1 MPAPDPVAAHLAHL
15 RLRNLS
21 PSTVRQ
27 RHYALARLA
36 RHLSCHTDDLLALV
50 PDDLMQWQTEIAHLS
65 PRYRSSWHSHVAAF
79 YAWAAEEYGITSP
92 AKVLVTVRLP
102 RRLPNPISELDL
114 DMAIRCAPERIRPW
128 LVLAGYA
135 GLRAAEIANLTREQ
149 VRDTADPPVLVISGK
164 GGHERIV
171 PLSRIVL
178 DALQL
183 AGLPSRGYV
192 FPRADGLAGANR
204 PWQVSHLVNSY
215 LHGLGITHT
224 LHSLRHRF
232 GTQVYRVSK
241 DLRVTQEVMGHASS
255 STTAPYA
262 DWSRSDAVDAVQR
275 MGEGGLAVGRSTVRV

>member
-1 MPAPDPVAAHLAHL
+1 MSQDPLVAHLGHL

-36 RHLSCHTDDLLALV
+36 RHLECDTEDLLALI
-50 PDDLMQWQTEIAHLS
+50 PADIRKWQTEIAHLS
-65 PRYRSSWHSHVAAF
+65 PRYRSSWHSHVKAF
-79 YAWAAEEYGITSP
+79 YTWAAGEYGVSDPTT
-92 AKVLVTVRLP
+92 VLVSVQLP

-114 DMAIRCAPERIRPW
+114 DMAIRCAPDRLRPW
-128 LVLAGYA
+128 LVLAAYA

-149 VRDTADPPVLVISGK
+149 VRDTADPPVLVVVGK
-164 GGHERIV
+164 GNRERIV

-178 DALQL
+178 DALL
-183 AGLPSRGYV
+183 MAGLPSRGYV
-192 FPRADGLAGANR
+192 FGRADGQAGANR
-204 PWQVSHLVNSY
+204 PWQVSHLVNTY

-232 GTQVYRVSK
+232 GTEVYRVSK

-262 DWSRSDAVDAVQR
+262 DWSRSDAVDAVQQ
-275 MGEGGLAVGRSTVRV
+275 MGEQGLTVGRRDLSRS